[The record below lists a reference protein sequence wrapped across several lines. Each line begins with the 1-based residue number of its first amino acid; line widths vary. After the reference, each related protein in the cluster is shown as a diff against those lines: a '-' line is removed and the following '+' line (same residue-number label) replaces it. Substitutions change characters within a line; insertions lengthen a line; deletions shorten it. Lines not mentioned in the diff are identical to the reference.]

1 MIYIP
6 SMSWIVGG
14 GVTDIGHG
22 KRKQQEHVYIS
33 VNFTEEPV
41 EKHASEELYLTKQK

>member
-1 MIYIP
+1 
-6 SMSWIVGG
+6 MSWIGG
-14 GVTDIGHG
+14 GRVTDIGRG

-41 EKHASEELYLTKQK
+41 GKHVSEDLYLNNNKTK

>member
-1 MIYIP
+1 
-6 SMSWIVGG
+6 MSWIVG
-14 GVTDIGHG
+14 DIWRG

-41 EKHASEELYLTKQK
+41 GKHASEDLYLLKKTTIK